1 LSWLQGATSL
11 TPSAFALIAAI
22 TFGAAAI
29 RGLTGFGMAIILVP
43 LLGMIIRPDQA
54 VILAIL
60 LQLLIGPVGIR
71 TILADFHRP
80 SATMIA
86 IFAVMTTPIGI
97 WLLAHTAPNLARLL
111 IAGIAIGAFLLVL
124 IPRREPRP
132 PGMPVTLLTGA
143 AAGILTGFAAMPG
156 PPVVP
161 YYIASGFSPVVARA
175 SMMFVFFATAIAAT
189 LSSWLIGFLEP
200 RIVLTSILL
209 FPAVLA
215 GNWAGGLAF
224 GRIAPAL
231 WRTLVGLILGMAGVS
246 AVVRAFG

>member
-11 TPSAFALIAAI
+11 TPAAFALIAAM

-71 TILADFHRP
+71 TIIADFHKP
-80 SATMIA
+80 SATLIA
-86 IFAVMTTPIGI
+86 LFAVMTTPVGI
-97 WLLAHTAPNLARLL
+97 WLLAHTAPDIARLM
-111 IAGIAIGAFLLVL
+111 IAAIAITAFLLVL
-124 IPRREPRP
+124 IPRRAPKQ
-132 PGMPVTLLTGA
+132 PGTPMTLLTGV

-161 YYIASGFSPVVARA
+161 YYVASGFSPLIARA
-175 SMMFVFFATAIAAT
+175 SMMFIFFATAIAAT
-189 LSSWLIGFLEP
+189 VSSWLFGFLEP
-200 RIVLTSILL
+200 RIALTSLLL

-224 GRIAPAL
+224 SKIAPRM
-231 WRTLVGLILGMAGVS
+231 WRTLVGLILGIAGVS
-246 AVVRAFG
+246 AVLRACG

>member
-1 LSWLQGATSL
+1 M
-11 TPSAFALIAAI
+11 

-43 LLGMIIRPDQA
+43 LLGMIIRPDHA

-71 TILADFHRP
+71 TIIIDFHKP
-80 SATMIA
+80 SATLIA
-86 IFAVMTTPIGI
+86 LTAVMTTPIGI
-97 WLLAHTAPNLARLL
+97 LLLSHTAPALARLL
-111 IAGIAIGAFLLVL
+111 IATIAIGAFLLVL
-124 IPRREPRP
+124 IPRPDPKP
-132 PGMPVTLLTGA
+132 PGTAVTLLTGA
-143 AAGILTGFAAMPG
+143 AAGVLTGFAAMPG

-161 YYIASGFSPVVARA
+161 YYIASGFSPVIARA

-189 LSSWLIGFLEP
+189 VSSWLIGFLDP
-200 RIVLTSILL
+200 PTVITSLLL

-224 GRIAPAL
+224 GRIAPKV
-231 WRTLVGLILGMAGVS
+231 WRTMVGLILGIAGVS
-246 AVVRAFG
+246 AVIRAFG